1 MNILIVED
9 DTAIREGVAEFL
21 KENEYEVFC
30 AEDGEKALEIL
41 KSKEIHLALLDIML
55 PKKNGIEVLKELRT
69 FSELPVIMLTAVT
82 DEETQ
87 VQTFDN
93 LADDYI
99 CKPFSL
105 ILLLKRIEAL
115 LRARYKT
122 ENTWKYKDA
131 MVDFS
136 GYRATYLGK
145 DAAVTPKEIKLLAV
159 LLENAGQ
166 VVSRDQI
173 LDRIW
178 GEEESPFDR
187 VVDVYVKN
195 LRKKLQLDCI
205 ITVKGVGYKLE
216 LRRLTLT
223 GEAISWSCHKISISE
238 QPAKEGCIQRCAQS
252 RGLNMKKMK
261 LFPKTFLYTFFMLL
275 FITTSMHLMIYFFYP
290 KVYLSRM
297 QDQLEKKMETLQ
309 QEIKR
314 NTAAEAGQIFS
325 DFAKQNNVNVT
336 VECAGSEVTY
346 MGMDFQIS
354 LYTDADMVF
363 DVSNL
368 ENAESIIVKNK
379 TMEADDGIEIQVEV
393 MASAMPVKEAVDMIT
408 FLLPFTFGAAILF
421 SIVFSYLYSRRI
433 TRPIFHM
440 LNVTNDMKNL
450 KPEAAFH
457 VQDED
462 EVGLLAEQIN
472 QVYEQL
478 LATIRSLD
486 EEKEH
491 MLAVEKSK
499 TVFLRSAS
507 HELKTPLSGLRILLE
522 NMQYNIG
529 KYKDRDKY
537 LAEAVAK
544 VDELSGMVRDILDT
558 SKVQDLQE
566 EEKQKLYADGEI
578 GAVLQEYTMQIADKK
593 LEVSD
598 SIPEDCMLFMSR
610 NAFQKVWSNLIGNA
624 VQYTEQGG
632 QITIAADTDKIWIE
646 NSCTPLTEEQ
656 LAYIYEPFYRVDDT
670 RAASGGNGLG
680 LYVVR
685 ELLKKEGFRYVFEPV
700 EDGMR
705 FTIFL

>member
-1 MNILIVED
+1 M
-9 DTAIREGVAEFL
+9 
-21 KENEYEVFC
+21 C
-30 AEDGEKALEIL
+30 AE
-41 KSKEIHLALLDIML
+41 
-55 PKKNGIEVLKELRT
+55 
-69 FSELPVIMLTAVT
+69 
-82 DEETQ
+82 
-87 VQTFDN
+87 
-93 LADDYI
+93 
-99 CKPFSL
+99 
-105 ILLLKRIEAL
+105 
-115 LRARYKT
+115 
-122 ENTWKYKDA
+122 W
-131 MVDFS
+131 
-136 GYRATYLGK
+136 
-145 DAAVTPKEIKLLAV
+145 
-159 LLENAGQ
+159 
-166 VVSRDQI
+166 
-173 LDRIW
+173 
-178 GEEESPFDR
+178 
-187 VVDVYVKN
+187 
-195 LRKKLQLDCI
+195 
-205 ITVKGVGYKLE
+205 
-216 LRRLTLT
+216 
-223 GEAISWSCHKISISE
+223 
-238 QPAKEGCIQRCAQS
+238 
-252 RGLNMKKMK
+252 GLNMKKMK

-309 QEIKR
+309 QEIKK
-314 NTAAEAGQIFS
+314 NTASEAKQIFS

-336 VECAGSEVTY
+336 VGRAGSEVTY
-346 MGMDFQIS
+346 MGMNFQIS

-379 TMEADDGIEIQVEV
+379 TMEADDRIEIQVEV

-440 LNVTNDMKNL
+440 LNVMNDMKNL

-566 EEKQKLYADGEI
+566 EEKQKLYAGGEI
-578 GAVLQEYTMQIADKK
+578 GAVLQEYAMQIADKK
-593 LEVSD
+593 LEVTD

-610 NAFQKVWSNLIGNA
+610 NTFQKVWSNLIGNA

>member
-1 MNILIVED
+1 M
-9 DTAIREGVAEFL
+9 RS
-21 KENEYEVFC
+21 VF
-30 AEDGEKALEIL
+30 
-41 KSKEIHLALLDIML
+41 
-55 PKKNGIEVLKELRT
+55 
-69 FSELPVIMLTAVT
+69 
-82 DEETQ
+82 
-87 VQTFDN
+87 
-93 LADDYI
+93 
-99 CKPFSL
+99 
-105 ILLLKRIEAL
+105 
-115 LRARYKT
+115 
-122 ENTWKYKDA
+122 W
-131 MVDFS
+131 
-136 GYRATYLGK
+136 
-145 DAAVTPKEIKLLAV
+145 
-159 LLENAGQ
+159 
-166 VVSRDQI
+166 
-173 LDRIW
+173 
-178 GEEESPFDR
+178 
-187 VVDVYVKN
+187 
-195 LRKKLQLDCI
+195 
-205 ITVKGVGYKLE
+205 
-216 LRRLTLT
+216 
-223 GEAISWSCHKISISE
+223 
-238 QPAKEGCIQRCAQS
+238 
-252 RGLNMKKMK
+252 
-261 LFPKTFLYTFFMLL
+261 
-275 FITTSMHLMIYFFYP
+275 
-290 KVYLSRM
+290 
-297 QDQLEKKMETLQ
+297 
-309 QEIKR
+309 
-314 NTAAEAGQIFS
+314 
-325 DFAKQNNVNVT
+325 
-336 VECAGSEVTY
+336 
-346 MGMDFQIS
+346 
-354 LYTDADMVF
+354 
-363 DVSNL
+363 
-368 ENAESIIVKNK
+368 
-379 TMEADDGIEIQVEV
+379 
-393 MASAMPVKEAVDMIT
+393 
-408 FLLPFTFGAAILF
+408 
-421 SIVFSYLYSRRI
+421 
-433 TRPIFHM
+433 
-440 LNVTNDMKNL
+440 
-450 KPEAAFH
+450 
-457 VQDED
+457 
-462 EVGLLAEQIN
+462 QIN

>member
-1 MNILIVED
+1 
-9 DTAIREGVAEFL
+9 
-21 KENEYEVFC
+21 
-30 AEDGEKALEIL
+30 
-41 KSKEIHLALLDIML
+41 
-55 PKKNGIEVLKELRT
+55 
-69 FSELPVIMLTAVT
+69 
-82 DEETQ
+82 
-87 VQTFDN
+87 
-93 LADDYI
+93 
-99 CKPFSL
+99 
-105 ILLLKRIEAL
+105 
-115 LRARYKT
+115 
-122 ENTWKYKDA
+122 
-131 MVDFS
+131 
-136 GYRATYLGK
+136 
-145 DAAVTPKEIKLLAV
+145 
-159 LLENAGQ
+159 
-166 VVSRDQI
+166 
-173 LDRIW
+173 
-178 GEEESPFDR
+178 
-187 VVDVYVKN
+187 
-195 LRKKLQLDCI
+195 
-205 ITVKGVGYKLE
+205 
-216 LRRLTLT
+216 
-223 GEAISWSCHKISISE
+223 
-238 QPAKEGCIQRCAQS
+238 
-252 RGLNMKKMK
+252 MKKMK

-379 TMEADDGIEIQVEV
+379 SMEADDGIEIQVEV

-421 SIVFSYLYSRRI
+421 STVFSYLYSRRI

-566 EEKQKLYADGEI
+566 EEKQKLYAGGEI
-578 GAVLQEYTMQIADKK
+578 GAVLQEYAMQIADKK
-593 LEVSD
+593 LEVTD

-610 NAFQKVWSNLIGNA
+610 NTFQKVWSNLIGNA

-656 LAYIYEPFYRVDDT
+656 LAYIYEPFYRVDDA

>member
-1 MNILIVED
+1 
-9 DTAIREGVAEFL
+9 
-21 KENEYEVFC
+21 
-30 AEDGEKALEIL
+30 
-41 KSKEIHLALLDIML
+41 
-55 PKKNGIEVLKELRT
+55 
-69 FSELPVIMLTAVT
+69 
-82 DEETQ
+82 
-87 VQTFDN
+87 
-93 LADDYI
+93 
-99 CKPFSL
+99 
-105 ILLLKRIEAL
+105 
-115 LRARYKT
+115 
-122 ENTWKYKDA
+122 
-131 MVDFS
+131 
-136 GYRATYLGK
+136 
-145 DAAVTPKEIKLLAV
+145 
-159 LLENAGQ
+159 
-166 VVSRDQI
+166 
-173 LDRIW
+173 
-178 GEEESPFDR
+178 
-187 VVDVYVKN
+187 
-195 LRKKLQLDCI
+195 
-205 ITVKGVGYKLE
+205 
-216 LRRLTLT
+216 
-223 GEAISWSCHKISISE
+223 
-238 QPAKEGCIQRCAQS
+238 
-252 RGLNMKKMK
+252 
-261 LFPKTFLYTFFMLL
+261 
-275 FITTSMHLMIYFFYP
+275 
-290 KVYLSRM
+290 
-297 QDQLEKKMETLQ
+297 
-309 QEIKR
+309 
-314 NTAAEAGQIFS
+314 
-325 DFAKQNNVNVT
+325 
-336 VECAGSEVTY
+336 
-346 MGMDFQIS
+346 
-354 LYTDADMVF
+354 
-363 DVSNL
+363 
-368 ENAESIIVKNK
+368 
-379 TMEADDGIEIQVEV
+379 
-393 MASAMPVKEAVDMIT
+393 
-408 FLLPFTFGAAILF
+408 
-421 SIVFSYLYSRRI
+421 
-433 TRPIFHM
+433 M

-566 EEKQKLYADGEI
+566 EEKQKLYAGGEI
-578 GAVLQEYTMQIADKK
+578 GAVLQEYAMQIADKK
-593 LEVSD
+593 LEVTD

-610 NAFQKVWSNLIGNA
+610 NTFQKVWSNLIGNA

-632 QITIAADTDKIWIE
+632 QITIDADTDKIWIE

-680 LYVVR
+680 LYVVW

>member
-1 MNILIVED
+1 
-9 DTAIREGVAEFL
+9 
-21 KENEYEVFC
+21 
-30 AEDGEKALEIL
+30 
-41 KSKEIHLALLDIML
+41 
-55 PKKNGIEVLKELRT
+55 
-69 FSELPVIMLTAVT
+69 
-82 DEETQ
+82 
-87 VQTFDN
+87 
-93 LADDYI
+93 
-99 CKPFSL
+99 
-105 ILLLKRIEAL
+105 
-115 LRARYKT
+115 
-122 ENTWKYKDA
+122 
-131 MVDFS
+131 
-136 GYRATYLGK
+136 
-145 DAAVTPKEIKLLAV
+145 
-159 LLENAGQ
+159 
-166 VVSRDQI
+166 
-173 LDRIW
+173 
-178 GEEESPFDR
+178 
-187 VVDVYVKN
+187 
-195 LRKKLQLDCI
+195 
-205 ITVKGVGYKLE
+205 
-216 LRRLTLT
+216 
-223 GEAISWSCHKISISE
+223 
-238 QPAKEGCIQRCAQS
+238 
-252 RGLNMKKMK
+252 
-261 LFPKTFLYTFFMLL
+261 
-275 FITTSMHLMIYFFYP
+275 
-290 KVYLSRM
+290 
-297 QDQLEKKMETLQ
+297 
-309 QEIKR
+309 
-314 NTAAEAGQIFS
+314 
-325 DFAKQNNVNVT
+325 
-336 VECAGSEVTY
+336 

-379 TMEADDGIEIQVEV
+379 SMEADDGIEIQVEV

-421 SIVFSYLYSRRI
+421 STVFSYLYSRRI

-450 KPEAAFH
+450 KPEVAFH

-566 EEKQKLYADGEI
+566 EEKQKLCAGGEI
-578 GAVLQEYTMQIADKK
+578 GTVLQEYAMQIADKK
-593 LEVSD
+593 LEVTD

-610 NAFQKVWSNLIGNA
+610 NTFQKVWSNLIGNA

-685 ELLKKEGFRYVFEPV
+685 ELLKKEGFRHVFEPV

>member
-1 MNILIVED
+1 MPSGTLQVYTALAENAAPLPGVTVLVLNEAGTQIARLTTNDVGSAPELVLTAPDEAYSLDEANTTVRPYAVYQLRAEMTGFQTIELEGVQVFAGQQTVARLQFLPAARTLPEVEPETIPEHPLFAGNGGSGPAPIGQCADARVLSEVVVPKKITVHLARPAVSAANVTVSFQDYIANVASSEVYPTWPEQALRANILAQISLALNRIWTEWYPSRGYSFNITNSPGVDQAYVRGRTVFAVMERLTAELFNTYVRRTGDTEPYYTEYCDGKSVTCPGMKQWGTVER
-9 DTAIREGVAEFL
+9 AKEG
-21 KENEYEVFC
+21 KS
-30 AEDGEKALEIL
+30 ALEIL
-41 KSKEIHLALLDIML
+41 RYYYGSRVQLVTTNNIASI
-55 PKKNGIEVLKELRT
+55 PQSYPGSPLRRGST
-69 FSELPVIMLTAVT
+69 GTAVNVLQKQLSRIAKDYPSFGKPAIT
-82 DEETQ
+82 G
-87 VQTFDN
+87 TFDEATEN
-93 LADDYI
+93 SV
-99 CKPFSL
+99 KKFQKQFSL
-105 ILLLKRIEAL
+105 TVDGVVGKA
-115 LRARYKT
+115 
-122 ENTWKYKDA
+122 TWY
-131 MVDFS
+131 
-136 GYRATYLGK
+136 
-145 DAAVTPKEIKLLAV
+145 
-159 LLENAGQ
+159 
-166 VVSRDQI
+166 
-173 LDRIW
+173 
-178 GEEESPFDR
+178 
-187 VVDVYVKN
+187 
-195 LRKKLQLDCI
+195 
-205 ITVKGVGYKLE
+205 
-216 LRRLTLT
+216 
-223 GEAISWSCHKISISE
+223 KISYIYVSVKDLAELTSE
-238 QPAKEGCIQRCAQS
+238 
-252 RGLNMKKMK
+252 
-261 LFPKTFLYTFFMLL
+261 
-275 FITTSMHLMIYFFYP
+275 
-290 KVYLSRM
+290 
-297 QDQLEKKMETLQ
+297 
-309 QEIKR
+309 
-314 NTAAEAGQIFS
+314 
-325 DFAKQNNVNVT
+325 
-336 VECAGSEVTY
+336 
-346 MGMDFQIS
+346 
-354 LYTDADMVF
+354 
-363 DVSNL
+363 
-368 ENAESIIVKNK
+368 
-379 TMEADDGIEIQVEV
+379 
-393 MASAMPVKEAVDMIT
+393 
-408 FLLPFTFGAAILF
+408 
-421 SIVFSYLYSRRI
+421 YLYSRRI

-522 NMQYNIG
+522 NMQFNIG

-566 EEKQKLYADGEI
+566 EEKQKLCAGGEI
-578 GAVLQEYTMQIADKK
+578 GAVLQEYAMQIADKK
-593 LEVSD
+593 LEVTD

-610 NAFQKVWSNLIGNA
+610 NTFQKVWSNLIGNA

-646 NSCTPLTEEQ
+646 NSCIPLTEEQ

>member
-1 MNILIVED
+1 
-9 DTAIREGVAEFL
+9 
-21 KENEYEVFC
+21 
-30 AEDGEKALEIL
+30 
-41 KSKEIHLALLDIML
+41 
-55 PKKNGIEVLKELRT
+55 
-69 FSELPVIMLTAVT
+69 
-82 DEETQ
+82 
-87 VQTFDN
+87 
-93 LADDYI
+93 
-99 CKPFSL
+99 
-105 ILLLKRIEAL
+105 
-115 LRARYKT
+115 
-122 ENTWKYKDA
+122 
-131 MVDFS
+131 
-136 GYRATYLGK
+136 
-145 DAAVTPKEIKLLAV
+145 
-159 LLENAGQ
+159 
-166 VVSRDQI
+166 
-173 LDRIW
+173 
-178 GEEESPFDR
+178 
-187 VVDVYVKN
+187 
-195 LRKKLQLDCI
+195 
-205 ITVKGVGYKLE
+205 
-216 LRRLTLT
+216 
-223 GEAISWSCHKISISE
+223 
-238 QPAKEGCIQRCAQS
+238 
-252 RGLNMKKMK
+252 MKKMK
-261 LFPKTFLYTFFMLL
+261 LFPKTFLYTFFMLF

-297 QDQLEKKMETLQ
+297 QDQLEKKMDTLQ

-421 SIVFSYLYSRRI
+421 SIVFSYLYSRHI

-457 VQDED
+457 VQ
-462 EVGLLAEQIN
+462 
-472 QVYEQL
+472 
-478 LATIRSLD
+478 D

-566 EEKQKLYADGEI
+566 EEKQKLYAGGEI
-578 GAVLQEYTMQIADKK
+578 GAVLQEYAMQIADKK
-593 LEVSD
+593 LEVTD

-610 NAFQKVWSNLIGNA
+610 NTFQKVWSNLIGNA

>member
-1 MNILIVED
+1 
-9 DTAIREGVAEFL
+9 
-21 KENEYEVFC
+21 
-30 AEDGEKALEIL
+30 
-41 KSKEIHLALLDIML
+41 
-55 PKKNGIEVLKELRT
+55 
-69 FSELPVIMLTAVT
+69 
-82 DEETQ
+82 
-87 VQTFDN
+87 
-93 LADDYI
+93 
-99 CKPFSL
+99 
-105 ILLLKRIEAL
+105 
-115 LRARYKT
+115 
-122 ENTWKYKDA
+122 
-131 MVDFS
+131 
-136 GYRATYLGK
+136 
-145 DAAVTPKEIKLLAV
+145 
-159 LLENAGQ
+159 
-166 VVSRDQI
+166 
-173 LDRIW
+173 
-178 GEEESPFDR
+178 
-187 VVDVYVKN
+187 
-195 LRKKLQLDCI
+195 
-205 ITVKGVGYKLE
+205 
-216 LRRLTLT
+216 
-223 GEAISWSCHKISISE
+223 
-238 QPAKEGCIQRCAQS
+238 
-252 RGLNMKKMK
+252 MKKMK

-309 QEIKR
+309 QEIKK
-314 NTAAEAGQIFS
+314 NTASEAKQIFS

-336 VECAGSEVTY
+336 VGRAGSEVTY
-346 MGMDFQIS
+346 MGMNFQIS

-379 TMEADDGIEIQVEV
+379 TMEAANGIEIQVEV
-393 MASAMPVKEAVDMIT
+393 MASAMPVKEAVDMII

-440 LNVTNDMKNL
+440 LNVMNDMKNL
-450 KPEAAFH
+450 KPEAAFQ

-472 QVYEQL
+472 QAYEQL

-522 NMQYNIG
+522 NMLYNIG

-566 EEKQKLYADGEI
+566 EEKQKLYAGGKI
-578 GAVLQEYTMQIADKK
+578 GAVLQEYAMQIADKK
-593 LEVSD
+593 LEVTD
-598 SIPEDCMLFMSR
+598 SIPEDCLLFMSR
-610 NAFQKVWSNLIGNA
+610 NTFQKVWSNLIGNA

>member
-1 MNILIVED
+1 
-9 DTAIREGVAEFL
+9 
-21 KENEYEVFC
+21 
-30 AEDGEKALEIL
+30 
-41 KSKEIHLALLDIML
+41 
-55 PKKNGIEVLKELRT
+55 
-69 FSELPVIMLTAVT
+69 
-82 DEETQ
+82 
-87 VQTFDN
+87 
-93 LADDYI
+93 
-99 CKPFSL
+99 
-105 ILLLKRIEAL
+105 
-115 LRARYKT
+115 
-122 ENTWKYKDA
+122 
-131 MVDFS
+131 
-136 GYRATYLGK
+136 
-145 DAAVTPKEIKLLAV
+145 
-159 LLENAGQ
+159 
-166 VVSRDQI
+166 
-173 LDRIW
+173 
-178 GEEESPFDR
+178 
-187 VVDVYVKN
+187 
-195 LRKKLQLDCI
+195 
-205 ITVKGVGYKLE
+205 
-216 LRRLTLT
+216 
-223 GEAISWSCHKISISE
+223 
-238 QPAKEGCIQRCAQS
+238 
-252 RGLNMKKMK
+252 MKKMK

-379 TMEADDGIEIQVEV
+379 SMEADDGIEIQVEV

-450 KPEAAFH
+450 KPEATFH

-566 EEKQKLYADGEI
+566 EEKQKLYAGGEI
-578 GAVLQEYTMQIADKK
+578 GAVLQEYAMQIADKK
-593 LEVSD
+593 LEVTD

-610 NAFQKVWSNLIGNA
+610 NTFQKVWSNLIGNA

-656 LAYIYEPFYRVDDT
+656 LAYIYEPFYRVDDA

>member
-1 MNILIVED
+1 M
-9 DTAIREGVAEFL
+9 
-21 KENEYEVFC
+21 
-30 AEDGEKALEIL
+30 
-41 KSKEIHLALLDIML
+41 
-55 PKKNGIEVLKELRT
+55 LKELRT

-131 MVDFS
+131 VVDFS

-216 LRRLTLT
+216 L
-223 GEAISWSCHKISISE
+223 HKISISE

-379 TMEADDGIEIQVEV
+379 SMEADDGIEIQVEV

-421 SIVFSYLYSRRI
+421 STVFSYLYSRRI

-450 KPEAAFH
+450 KPEVAFH

-566 EEKQKLYADGEI
+566 EEKQKLCAGGEI
-578 GAVLQEYTMQIADKK
+578 GAVLQEYAMQIADKK
-593 LEVSD
+593 LEVTD

-610 NAFQKVWSNLIGNA
+610 NTFQKVWSNLIGNA

-680 LYVVR
+680 LYVC
-685 ELLKKEGFRYVFEPV
+685 GNC
-700 EDGMR
+700 
-705 FTIFL
+705 

>member
-1 MNILIVED
+1 
-9 DTAIREGVAEFL
+9 
-21 KENEYEVFC
+21 
-30 AEDGEKALEIL
+30 
-41 KSKEIHLALLDIML
+41 
-55 PKKNGIEVLKELRT
+55 
-69 FSELPVIMLTAVT
+69 
-82 DEETQ
+82 
-87 VQTFDN
+87 
-93 LADDYI
+93 
-99 CKPFSL
+99 
-105 ILLLKRIEAL
+105 
-115 LRARYKT
+115 
-122 ENTWKYKDA
+122 
-131 MVDFS
+131 
-136 GYRATYLGK
+136 
-145 DAAVTPKEIKLLAV
+145 
-159 LLENAGQ
+159 
-166 VVSRDQI
+166 
-173 LDRIW
+173 
-178 GEEESPFDR
+178 
-187 VVDVYVKN
+187 
-195 LRKKLQLDCI
+195 
-205 ITVKGVGYKLE
+205 
-216 LRRLTLT
+216 
-223 GEAISWSCHKISISE
+223 
-238 QPAKEGCIQRCAQS
+238 
-252 RGLNMKKMK
+252 MKKMK

-297 QDQLEKKMETLQ
+297 QDQLEKKMDTLQ
-309 QEIKR
+309 QEIER

-336 VECAGSEVTY
+336 VERAGSEVTY

-408 FLLPFTFGAAILF
+408 FLLPFTFGAAIFF

-537 LAEAVAK
+537 LAEAVDK

-566 EEKQKLYADGEI
+566 EEKQKLYAGGEI
-578 GAVLQEYTMQIADKK
+578 GAVLQEYAMQIADKK
-593 LEVSD
+593 LEVTD
-598 SIPEDCMLFMSR
+598 SIPEDCLLFMSR
-610 NAFQKVWSNLIGNA
+610 NTFQKVWSNLIGNA

>member
-1 MNILIVED
+1 
-9 DTAIREGVAEFL
+9 
-21 KENEYEVFC
+21 
-30 AEDGEKALEIL
+30 
-41 KSKEIHLALLDIML
+41 
-55 PKKNGIEVLKELRT
+55 
-69 FSELPVIMLTAVT
+69 
-82 DEETQ
+82 
-87 VQTFDN
+87 
-93 LADDYI
+93 
-99 CKPFSL
+99 
-105 ILLLKRIEAL
+105 
-115 LRARYKT
+115 
-122 ENTWKYKDA
+122 
-131 MVDFS
+131 
-136 GYRATYLGK
+136 
-145 DAAVTPKEIKLLAV
+145 
-159 LLENAGQ
+159 
-166 VVSRDQI
+166 
-173 LDRIW
+173 
-178 GEEESPFDR
+178 
-187 VVDVYVKN
+187 
-195 LRKKLQLDCI
+195 
-205 ITVKGVGYKLE
+205 
-216 LRRLTLT
+216 
-223 GEAISWSCHKISISE
+223 
-238 QPAKEGCIQRCAQS
+238 
-252 RGLNMKKMK
+252 MKKMK

-297 QDQLEKKMETLQ
+297 QDQLEKKMDTLQ
-309 QEIKR
+309 QVIKR
-314 NTAAEAGQIFS
+314 NAAAEAGQIFS

-336 VECAGSEVTY
+336 VERAGSEVTY

-379 TMEADDGIEIQVEV
+379 SMEADDGIEIQVEV

-450 KPEAAFH
+450 KPEVAFH

-522 NMQYNIG
+522 NMQYYIG

-566 EEKQKLYADGEI
+566 EEKQKLYAGGEI
-578 GAVLQEYTMQIADKK
+578 GTVLQEYAMQIADKK
-593 LEVSD
+593 LEVTD

-610 NAFQKVWSNLIGNA
+610 NTFQKVWSNLIGNA

>member
-1 MNILIVED
+1 
-9 DTAIREGVAEFL
+9 
-21 KENEYEVFC
+21 
-30 AEDGEKALEIL
+30 
-41 KSKEIHLALLDIML
+41 
-55 PKKNGIEVLKELRT
+55 
-69 FSELPVIMLTAVT
+69 
-82 DEETQ
+82 
-87 VQTFDN
+87 
-93 LADDYI
+93 
-99 CKPFSL
+99 
-105 ILLLKRIEAL
+105 
-115 LRARYKT
+115 
-122 ENTWKYKDA
+122 
-131 MVDFS
+131 
-136 GYRATYLGK
+136 
-145 DAAVTPKEIKLLAV
+145 
-159 LLENAGQ
+159 
-166 VVSRDQI
+166 
-173 LDRIW
+173 
-178 GEEESPFDR
+178 
-187 VVDVYVKN
+187 
-195 LRKKLQLDCI
+195 
-205 ITVKGVGYKLE
+205 
-216 LRRLTLT
+216 
-223 GEAISWSCHKISISE
+223 
-238 QPAKEGCIQRCAQS
+238 
-252 RGLNMKKMK
+252 MKKMK

-297 QDQLEKKMETLQ
+297 QDQLEKKMDTLQ

-336 VECAGSEVTY
+336 VERAGSEVTY

-379 TMEADDGIEIQVEV
+379 SMEADDGIEIQVEV

-450 KPEAAFH
+450 KPEATFH

-566 EEKQKLYADGEI
+566 EEKQKLYAGGEI
-578 GAVLQEYTMQIADKK
+578 GAVLQEYAMQIADKK
-593 LEVSD
+593 LEVTD

-610 NAFQKVWSNLIGNA
+610 NTFQKVWSNLIGNA

-656 LAYIYEPFYRVDDT
+656 LAYIYEPFYRVDDA

>member
-1 MNILIVED
+1 MIADCHQFLHIRFFISRCKNMIFFSHLFISKSCLIQSARCCSADILTDHRIQAVHRKCFLGEQD
-9 DTAIREGVAEFL
+9 VTAA
-21 KENEYEVFC
+21 
-30 AEDGEKALEIL
+30 
-41 KSKEIHLALLDIML
+41 
-55 PKKNGIEVLKELRT
+55 
-69 FSELPVIMLTAVT
+69 
-82 DEETQ
+82 
-87 VQTFDN
+87 
-93 LADDYI
+93 
-99 CKPFSL
+99 
-105 ILLLKRIEAL
+105 LLLKML
-115 LRARYKT
+115 
-122 ENTWKYKDA
+122 
-131 MVDFS
+131 
-136 GYRATYLGK
+136 
-145 DAAVTPKEIKLLAV
+145 
-159 LLENAGQ
+159 
-166 VVSRDQI
+166 
-173 LDRIW
+173 
-178 GEEESPFDR
+178 
-187 VVDVYVKN
+187 KN
-195 LRKKLQLDCI
+195 L
-205 ITVKGVGYKLE
+205 
-216 LRRLTLT
+216 
-223 GEAISWSCHKISISE
+223 
-238 QPAKEGCIQRCAQS
+238 
-252 RGLNMKKMK
+252 
-261 LFPKTFLYTFFMLL
+261 
-275 FITTSMHLMIYFFYP
+275 
-290 KVYLSRM
+290 
-297 QDQLEKKMETLQ
+297 
-309 QEIKR
+309 
-314 NTAAEAGQIFS
+314 QIFS

-566 EEKQKLYADGEI
+566 EEKQKLYAGGEI
-578 GAVLQEYTMQIADKK
+578 GTVLQEYAMQIADKK
-593 LEVSD
+593 LEVTD

-610 NAFQKVWSNLIGNA
+610 NTFQKVWSNLIGNA

-646 NSCTPLTEEQ
+646 NSCTPLTEAQ
-656 LAYIYEPFYRVDDT
+656 LAYIYETFYRVDDT
-670 RAASGGNGLG
+670 RAAAGGNGLG

-685 ELLKKEGFRYVFEPV
+685 ELLKKEGFRHVFEPV